1 MLRGHP
7 RSTIFRAVKARTFP
21 FAVVRIDER
30 FRRPRGAV
38 DQLIIGEVPGYVD
51 RSPSL
56 LARRSIG
63 DVVARATDSSSEAQ
77 PAAG

>member
-1 MLRGHP
+1 MLFPGA
-7 RSTIFRAVKARTFP
+7 RSPVNRSEKAGTFLLP
-21 FAVVRIDER
+21 VVRIDER
-30 FRRPRGAV
+30 LRLPRGAV